1 MMKKPKLSAP
11 FHPVGI
17 LLIGLLMAQI
27 LATIQVYLSNLD
39 LYATVSAANAAGYLA
54 IPNQQ
59 VMAGL
64 QNFAPAFFGGLFF
77 TFTIGAG
84 ITLATMTAAWIW
96 GRIFRRNKFILF
108 FFLSAWVGAL
118 LFVNIH
124 GFCLIPTLYFLLI
137 PPVIFKLTA
146 RRESNWDSPSSRMQQ
161 LMHLIPVPLLALMW
175 FTQFDS
181 AMFLDLRDNLLLSN
195 LLGRKFSD
203 FYYTYTLYPAEAFK
217 SLDQKMI
224 KTWALENTQPPSI
237 NLNLQNRLT
246 ANGYLLLPDA
256 ANVDLKIS
264 QKADN
269 LVFRSGERMIFQI
282 PANQFLSDSQ
292 KILQKFSQQ
301 IDRNAT
307 FRQSTFLSL
316 LIGFPVLIYMILH
329 AVLYTLFFLFFNRK
343 AAALTASI
351 MCLLIGS
358 IVLVYFQF
366 NRSGNVN
373 FKELSQALES
383 ENWQTRVAALKTIQQ
398 DKLEIADYSAYPR
411 LLKSRVPQER
421 YWLVKT
427 LAFSRRSGTYDDL
440 LTVLNDK
447 NTNVRCMAFYSL
459 GLRQNPSAIKPILER
474 IKISDN
480 WYSQMY
486 AYNALRSLGWKQ
498 TKLP

>member
-1 MMKKPKLSAP
+1 MSKPKLSAP

-27 LATIQVYLSNLD
+27 LATIQVYLSNLE
-39 LYATVSAANAAGYLA
+39 LYATVSTVNAAGYLA

-59 VMAGL
+59 VMGGL

-77 TFTIGAG
+77 TFTIGAA
-84 ITLATMTAAWIW
+84 ITLATMAAAWIW
-96 GRIFRRNKFILF
+96 ARVFRHHKFALI
-108 FFLSAWVGAL
+108 FFLTVWAGVL
-118 LFVNIH
+118 LLVNIH

-137 PPVIFKLTA
+137 PPVVFKLA
-146 RRESNWDSPSSRMQQ
+146 AKRESHWDRPSSGMQR
-161 LMHLIPVPLLALMW
+161 LVHLIPIPLLALLW
-175 FTQFDS
+175 FTQFNS
-181 AMFLDLRDNLLLSN
+181 TMFLDLRDNLLLSN
-195 LLGRKFSD
+195 LWGRKFSD
-203 FYYTYTLYPAEAFK
+203 FYYNYTLYPAETFK

-224 KTWALENTQPPSI
+224 KTCRLENIQTRSI

-246 ANGYLLLPDA
+246 ANGYLLLPDTA
-256 ANVDLKIS
+256 KVDLKII

-269 LVFRSGERMIFQI
+269 LVFRSGEHMILQI
-282 PANQFLSDSQ
+282 PLNQFISDSQ
-292 KILQKFSQQ
+292 KLLQKFSQR

-307 FRQSTFLSL
+307 FRQFTFLSL
-316 LIGFPVLIYMILH
+316 LIGFPVLIYMVFH
-329 AVLYTLFFLFFNRK
+329 AVLYYLFFLFLDRK

-358 IVLVYFQF
+358 IVLVYFQL
-366 NRSGNVN
+366 NRSGNIN
-373 FKELSQALES
+373 LKDISQALQS

-398 DKLEIADYSAYPR
+398 EKLEIADYRAYPR

-421 YWLVKT
+421 YWLART

-440 LTVLNDK
+440 LTFLNDK

-459 GLRQNPSAIKPILER
+459 GRRQNPSAIKPILER

-498 TKLP
+498 TKSP

>member
-1 MMKKPKLSAP
+1 MKKPKLSAP

-39 LYATVSAANAAGYLA
+39 LYTTVSAANAAGYLA

-84 ITLATMTAAWIW
+84 ITLTTMAAVWIW

-108 FFLSAWVGAL
+108 FFLSAWLGAL

-137 PPVIFKLTA
+137 PPVLFKLSAKRISHAT
-146 RRESNWDSPSSRMQQ
+146 NPSSRMQQ
-161 LMHLIPVPLLALMW
+161 LVHLIPIPLLALMW

-203 FYYTYTLYPAEAFK
+203 FYYTYTLYPAETFK

-256 ANVDLKIS
+256 ANVDLKII
-264 QKADN
+264 QKEDN
-269 LVFRSGERMIFQI
+269 LVFRSGGRMIFQI
-282 PANQFLSDSQ
+282 PLNQFLSDSQ
-292 KILQKFSQQ
+292 KMLQKFSRQ
-301 IDRNAT
+301 IDRYAT

-351 MCLLIGS
+351 
-358 IVLVYFQF
+358 
-366 NRSGNVN
+366 
-373 FKELSQALES
+373 ALES
-383 ENWQTRVAALKTIQQ
+383 ENWQIRVAALKTIQQ
-398 DKLEIADYSAYPR
+398 EKLEIADYRTYPR
-411 LLKSRVPQER
+411 LLKSRIPQER
-421 YWLVKT
+421 YWLART
-427 LAFSRRSGTYDDL
+427 LGFSRHSGTYDDL
-440 LTVLNDK
+440 LTFLNDK
-447 NTNVRCMAFYSL
+447 NTNVRSMAFYSL

>member
-1 MMKKPKLSAP
+1 MKKPKLSAP

-84 ITLATMTAAWIW
+84 ITLATMAAVWIW
-96 GRIFRRNKFILF
+96 GRIFRCNKFILF
-108 FFLSAWVGAL
+108 FVLSAWLGAL

-124 GFCLIPTLYFLLI
+124 GFGLIPTLYFLLI
-137 PPVIFKLTA
+137 PPVLFKLSAKRISHAT
-146 RRESNWDSPSSRMQQ
+146 NPSSRMQQ
-161 LMHLIPVPLLALMW
+161 LVHLIPVPLLALMW

-203 FYYTYTLYPAEAFK
+203 FYYTYTLYPAETFK

-224 KTWALENTQPPSI
+224 KTWGLENIQTPSI
-237 NLNLQNRLT
+237 NLKLQTRLT
-246 ANGYLLLPDA
+246 ANGYLLLPDT
-256 ANVDLKIS
+256 ANVDLKII
-264 QKADN
+264 QKEDN
-269 LVFRSGERMIFQI
+269 LVFRSGGRMIFQI
-282 PANQFLSDSQ
+282 PLNQFLSDSQ
-292 KILQKFSQQ
+292 KMLQKFSQQ

-316 LIGFPVLIYMILH
+316 LIGFPVLIYMALH
-329 AVLYTLFFLFFNRK
+329 AVLCYLFFLFLDHK

-351 MCLLIGS
+351 MCLLSGI
-358 IVLVYFQF
+358 IVLVYFQL
-366 NRSGNVN
+366 NRSGNIDIKDV
-373 FKELSQALES
+373 SQALES

-398 DKLEIADYSAYPR
+398 QKLEIADYRAYPR
-411 LLKSRVPQER
+411 LLESRIPQER
-421 YWLVKT
+421 YWLART

-440 LTVLNDK
+440 LTFLNDK

-459 GLRQNPSAIKPILER
+459 GLRRNPSAIKPIIAR

-498 TKLP
+498 TKSP